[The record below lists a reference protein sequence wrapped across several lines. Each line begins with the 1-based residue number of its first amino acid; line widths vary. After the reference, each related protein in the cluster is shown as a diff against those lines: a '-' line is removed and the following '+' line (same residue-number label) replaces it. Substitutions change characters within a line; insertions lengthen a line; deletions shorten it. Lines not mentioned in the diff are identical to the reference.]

1 MAERKK
7 VEIGLGVAQVVTA
20 RLTDEE
26 LRRLRQE
33 IERGEGWLD
42 LETDD
47 GTLVINLAVVVF
59 LKVAGAPHTVGFTG
73 E

>member
-1 MAERKK
+1 MAEKKK
-7 VEIGLGVAQVVTA
+7 VEIGLGVAQVVSA
-20 RLTDEE
+20 RLTDDE
-26 LRRLRQE
+26 LTRLRKAVE
-33 IERGEGWLD
+33 TGEGWFD

-59 LKVAGAPHTVGFTG
+59 LKVAGAPHSVGFRQ

>member
-1 MAERKK
+1 M
-7 VEIGLGVAQVVTA
+7 AQVVTA

-26 LRRLRQE
+26 LGRLRE
-33 IERGEGWLD
+33 AVERGEGWFD

-59 LKVAGAPHTVGFTG
+59 LKVAGAPHSVGFRQD
-73 E
+73 

>member
-7 VEIGLGVAQVVTA
+7 VEIGLGVAQVVSA

-26 LRRLRQE
+26 LTRLRKAVE
-33 IERGEGWLD
+33 TGEGWFD

-59 LKVAGAPHTVGFTG
+59 LKVAGAPHTVGFRQG
-73 E
+73 

>member
-7 VEIGLGVAQVVTA
+7 VEIGLGVAQVVSA
-20 RLTDEE
+20 RLTVEE
-26 LRRLRQE
+26 LKRLRE
-33 IERGEGWLD
+33 AVESGEGWFD
-42 LETDD
+42 VETDD

-59 LKVAGAPHTVGFTG
+59 LKVAGAPHSVGFRQ

>member
-7 VEIGLGVAQVVTA
+7 VEIGLGVAQVVSA

-26 LRRLRQE
+26 LARLRE
-33 IERGEGWLD
+33 AVERGEGWFD

-59 LKVAGAPHTVGFTG
+59 LKVAGAPHSVGFRQD
-73 E
+73 

>member
-7 VEIGLGVAQVVTA
+7 VEIGLGVAQVVSA

-26 LRRLRQE
+26 LAKLRE
-33 IERGEGWLD
+33 AVERGEGWFD

-59 LKVAGAPHTVGFTG
+59 LKVAGAPHSVGFRQD
-73 E
+73 